1 MRLELGDVVQEFI
14 VSNGKMVQSY
24 FSLSER
30 IIDSLG
36 DSDTAKE
43 SILMRLLAQAET
55 VTVQYLNAHKQVLEG
70 AFSRRVEVPI
80 NPTLAQLETSYLNSA
95 TLATATLD
103 EPGSAQLPAVD
114 VEASVLEQLAIITG
128 FTVDQI
134 DQEQPYE
141 SLGLDSLVQMEFL
154 ESLVDLWPELKASG
168 TQLLNAKCPQHTI
181 ALIKAALAAP
191 ESPPTPASAA
201 QTPEAQSAEPAFS
214 QQLFDALVPLIPGEP
229 KAFDIDTP
237 FTELGLNGFAREA
250 FCQVLAQQC
259 SASQFAGEAL
269 MSCRTPR
276 DTLWFLERLS

>member
-70 AFSRRVEVPI
+70 AFSRRVEVPL
-80 NPTLAQLETSYLNSA
+80 NPTVAPLETSYLNSA

-141 SLGLDSLVQMEFL
+141 SLGLDSLVQMGFL
-154 ESLVDLWPELKASG
+154 ESLVDLWPA
-168 TQLLNAKCPQHTI
+168 
-181 ALIKAALAAP
+181 
-191 ESPPTPASAA
+191 
-201 QTPEAQSAEPAFS
+201 
-214 QQLFDALVPLIPGEP
+214 
-229 KAFDIDTP
+229 
-237 FTELGLNGFAREA
+237 
-250 FCQVLAQQC
+250 
-259 SASQFAGEAL
+259 
-269 MSCRTPR
+269 
-276 DTLWFLERLS
+276 